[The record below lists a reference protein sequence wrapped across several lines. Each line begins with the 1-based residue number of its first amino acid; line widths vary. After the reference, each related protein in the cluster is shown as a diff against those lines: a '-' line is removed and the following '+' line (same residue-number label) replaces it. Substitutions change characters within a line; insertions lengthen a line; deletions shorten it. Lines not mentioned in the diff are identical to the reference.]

1 MKLKPVFEA
10 IAKDYPD
17 IKFVKVNVEQ
27 NYPRF
32 TDLKKK
38 AIAEYYRTKRFNLD
52 IIKYFSRS
60 L

>member
-27 NYPRF
+27 Y
-32 TDLKKK
+32 LSK
-38 AIAEYYRTKRFNLD
+38 IY
-52 IIKYFSRS
+52 
-60 L
+60 

>member
-27 NYPRF
+27 YYPRF

-38 AIAEYYRTKRFNLD
+38 TLQS
-52 IIKYFSRS
+52 IIEQNGSIWI
-60 L
+60 